1 MAELHGEL
9 PVAEAGYENALWLLG
24 ALTDEA
30 MYEGAGVKEEDKISV
45 EKGKQSVPHFLRRGM
60 LTPMIVMTPIKTR
73 LDALRRKMAE
83 SKA

>member
-30 MYEGAGVKEEDKISV
+30 MYEGAGVKEE
-45 EKGKQSVPHFLRRGM
+45 
-60 LTPMIVMTPIKTR
+60 
-73 LDALRRKMAE
+73 
-83 SKA
+83 